1 MLFKKTTQY
10 SKVWDHQTDLSD
22 SLSFY
27 CYFLPSI
34 STIYSR
40 LCLLITTHQWYYHK
54 EYARLWSCRMDWTMI
69 PNPTVSYFLEDPIH
83 RDWHPW
89 CSRSWGVANLT
100 VIGSVEFF
108 GVVPFSSLMARSA
121 SNRWSKR
128 IKPTPLERPKIIQ
141 KVSTHG

>member
-1 MLFKKTTQY
+1 MLLRKTTQY

-89 CSRSWGVANLT
+89 CSRSWGVQWRPWW
-100 VIGSVEFF
+100 FC
-108 GVVPFSSLMARSA
+108 SA
-121 SNRWSKR
+121 AGGR
-128 IKPTPLERPKIIQ
+128 
-141 KVSTHG
+141 STHWLPFPHPPA